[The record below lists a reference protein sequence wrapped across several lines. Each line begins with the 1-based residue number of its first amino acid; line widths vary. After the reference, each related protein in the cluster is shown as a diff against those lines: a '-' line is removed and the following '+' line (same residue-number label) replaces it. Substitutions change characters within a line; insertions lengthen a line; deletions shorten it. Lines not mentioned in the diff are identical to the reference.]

1 MATVTD
7 RTTELERYIARLHG
21 RIRSLES
28 TLEILGGM
36 GTVLTKT
43 ATEKGDGPPLNTPD
57 GIHVLERPW
66 RYQDDD
72 EDVTTGFWQ
81 ARCSCGWESD
91 RTAQEGPAH
100 RQGRE
105 HVGEVEKIDLGL
117 DA

>member
-7 RTTELERYIARLHG
+7 RTAELESYIARLHG

-28 TLEILGGM
+28 TLQILGGM

-43 ATEKGDGPPLNTPD
+43 ATEKGDGPPLDTPD

-66 RYQDDD
+66 RYQDD
-72 EDVTTGFWQ
+72 EEATGGYWQ
-81 ARCSCGWESD
+81 AQCSCGWESD
-91 RTAQEGPAH
+91 RTVYEGAAH
-100 RQGRE
+100 WQGRC
-105 HVGEVEKIDLGL
+105 HVGEVDER